1 MMPVFITQPV
11 KIIIT
16 DISTKMNVLENGVVI
31 GIIAVGQTAVKQK
44 AFPAVG
50 MVMQLFIIQ
59 MQAALFYKNKKVRII
74 KFMLRPADAVQT
86 VTVEQSAVI
95 TIEKIFQS
103 GGAGSVK
110 MHDRVSVDA
119 FFLIEHGIFSL
130 IFGERV
136 IHVLSLQYITDWV
149 ICQIWM
155 AKGSLIVSFEK

>member
-59 MQAALFYKNKKVRII
+59 MQAALFYKNKKRTSFPVLFFLLINLLHLHSSSI
-74 KFMLRPADAVQT
+74 VPAPLLPLPPPPKQ
-86 VTVEQSAVI
+86 
-95 TIEKIFQS
+95 
-103 GGAGSVK
+103 GPAGSP
-110 MHDRVSVDA
+110 
-119 FFLIEHGIFSL
+119 
-130 IFGERV
+130 
-136 IHVLSLQYITDWV
+136 
-149 ICQIWM
+149 
-155 AKGSLIVSFEK
+155 

>member
-1 MMPVFITQPV
+1 MPVFFTQSDE
-11 KIIIT
+11 IIAA
-16 DISTKMNVLENGVVI
+16 DISTEMDILKGSIVI
-31 GIIAVGQTAVKQK
+31 SIVAVGQPAVKQK
-44 AFPAVG
+44 AFPAVS
-50 MVMQLFIIQ
+50 MVVKFFIIQ
-59 MQAALFYKNKKVRII
+59 MQAAFFNKNKKVRLIEFI
-74 KFMLRPADAVQT
+74 LSPADAVQA

-155 AKGSLIVSFEK
+155 AKGPLIVSFEK